1 VRIDNLKAAILEA
14 NFYEPVYQRM
24 YKGFV
29 EHYGFKSIPCRIY
42 HPNDK
47 SKVESGIKYVKSNFF
62 SGRTFTNGNDVDR
75 QLMNWQEKAA
85 NNRITGQQ
93 KSYPKEVVNLS
104 CKRGIAFSVHQYQI
118 IKNIVVMEAMLCH

>member
-1 VRIDNLKAAILEA
+1 MRIDNLKAAILEA

-47 SKVESGIKYVKSNFF
+47 SKVESEKKPMKKKYNLK
-62 SGRTFTNGNDVDR
+62 R
-75 QLMNWQEKAA
+75 KAFA
-85 NNRITGQQ
+85 S
-93 KSYPKEVVNLS
+93 KK
-104 CKRGIAFSVHQYQI
+104 
-118 IKNIVVMEAMLCH
+118 